1 MAVERVE
8 RAADPRLAEYRWVAR
23 PTELLR
29 RGWFVAEGRLVVE
42 RLLGARRY
50 QIESLLVSEAALEAL
65 SPLLEREPP
74 DAPVYVCAP
83 HIFEQLTGHDF
94 HRGCLGLVR
103 RPEPSP
109 WTEVAARA
117 RSLLVLEGVANPDNV
132 GGVFRNAAAFGVDGV
147 LLDPRSAD
155 PLYRKAIRT
164 SMAATLR
171 VPFATLGAG
180 AVPWPECL
188 AELAACGFEMVALT
202 PGAGARELDEF
213 VLAHARADYAAGA
226 APGRIAL
233 LLGAEGEGLSE
244 RALELARH
252 RVRIA
257 IRPEVDSLN
266 LAVASGIALQR
277 LLGARLGP
285 G

>member
-1 MAVERVE
+1 MLTERVD
-8 RAADPRLAEYRWVAR
+8 RAGDPRLADYRWVAQ
-23 PTELLR
+23 PAELLR

-42 RLLGARRY
+42 RLLGEGRY
-50 QIESLLVSEAALEAL
+50 EVESLLVSESAFEAL
-65 SPLLEREPP
+65 SPLLARQALS
-74 DAPVYVCAP
+74 APVYIAAP
-83 HIFEQLTGHDF
+83 QLFQQLTGHDF

-103 RPEPSP
+103 RPPP
-109 WTEVAARA
+109 ALWTEVVARA
-117 RSLLVLEGVANPDNV
+117 SSLLVLEGVANPDNV
-132 GGVFRNAAAFGVDGV
+132 GGVFRNAAAFGVGGV
-147 LLDPRSAD
+147 LLDPGSAD

-180 AVPWPECL
+180 ALPWPECL
-188 AELAACGFEMVALT
+188 AELAACGFELVALT

-213 VLAHARADYAAGA
+213 ALVHGRSSYPAGA
-226 APGRIAL
+226 APQRIAL
-233 LLGAEGEGLSE
+233 LLGAEGPGLSE

-266 LAVASGIALQR
+266 LAVACGIALQR
-277 LLGARLGP
+277 LLGTR
-285 G
+285 